1 MAVAVFGVYRSPRTC
16 VADTEAMFQHIRDTA
31 ARYNTP
37 HLVVMGDF
45 NIDWLQQYDANLRR
59 LREQLLQPLQLHVT
73 STEPTTSYKLQVLRI
88 RSKAV
93 ACLSLRSSV
102 RKLRKGV
109 NEPRL
114 TSQ

>member
-1 MAVAVFGVYRSPRTC
+1 
-16 VADTEAMFQHIRDTA
+16 
-31 ARYNTP
+31 
-37 HLVVMGDF
+37 
-45 NIDWLQQYDANLRR
+45 
-59 LREQLLQPLQLHVT
+59 
-73 STEPTTSYKLQVLRI
+73 
-88 RSKAV
+88 V

>member
-1 MAVAVFGVYRSPRTC
+1 MRACGQGR
-16 VADTEAMFQHIRDTA
+16 
-31 ARYNTP
+31 
-37 HLVVMGDF
+37 
-45 NIDWLQQYDANLRR
+45 
-59 LREQLLQPLQLHVT
+59 QLLPASGSPAREEHAPAGVSIIINKGALTYLV
-73 STEPTTSYKLQVLRI
+73 PGASYKLQVLRI